1 MELDVSAVADLC
13 LSLKSAAQAM
23 RDEAMRRQRLA
34 AAVAY
39 VPTPAIAFPAAA
51 LPFAPTADTFG
62 PQSGWNW
69 AVQGLRVVGFGAAT
83 DFINVYR
90 GTSPAHVQPQNF
102 LQTFAPVAAAN
113 LVAAPW
119 HPGGK
124 GLILKGQGQ
133 DGLVFAG
140 TFTGTLCVVSADVVQ
155 VTDEMLPEFLL

>member
-1 MELDVSAVADLC
+1 MELDASVFADLS
-13 LSLKSAAQAM
+13 LALKSNTAAIREAEQRKRAM
-23 RDEAMRRQRLA
+23 A

-39 VPTPAIAFPAAA
+39 VPAPAIIFPPAV
-51 LPFAPTADTFG
+51 LPFAPPADQFG
-62 PQSGWNW
+62 PAAGWNW
-69 AVQGLRVVGFGAAT
+69 AVQALRVVGFGAAT

-90 GTSPAHVQPQNF
+90 GTSSAHAQPQNF

-113 LVAAPW
+113 LVAPPW
-119 HPGGK
+119 HPGGN